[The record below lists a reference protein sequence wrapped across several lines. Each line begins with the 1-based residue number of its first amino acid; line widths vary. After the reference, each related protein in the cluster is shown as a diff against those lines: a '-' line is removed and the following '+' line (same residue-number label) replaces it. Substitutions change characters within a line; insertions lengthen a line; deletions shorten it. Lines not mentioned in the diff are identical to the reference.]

1 VFFFEFFFLS
11 LVQLQLYNIW
21 RVTFRRTSAAVTVR
35 VVVGGRQRGM
45 TAHRRGGLPR
55 QAVVRGNE
63 PLLHPLL
70 LLHPAVLEP
79 DLDLGL
85 VEL

>member
-1 VFFFEFFFLS
+1 
-11 LVQLQLYNIW
+11 
-21 RVTFRRTSAAVTVR
+21 
-35 VVVGGRQRGM
+35 M